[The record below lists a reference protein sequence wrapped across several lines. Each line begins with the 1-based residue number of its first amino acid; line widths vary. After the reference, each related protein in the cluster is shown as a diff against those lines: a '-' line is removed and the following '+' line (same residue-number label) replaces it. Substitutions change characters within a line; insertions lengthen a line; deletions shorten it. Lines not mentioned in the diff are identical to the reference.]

1 MIQDFRFAFRQL
13 WKTPAFTI
21 AAVAV
26 LAIGIGANSAVFSLV
41 HTILFASPGYARPAE
56 VLKIYS
62 QDKTN
67 PNSFRAFSYPT
78 FLDIR
83 QDRTAFND
91 VLAYQMVKIG
101 IGDKGDTRRAIGNL
115 VSSNYFSVL
124 GVAPVLG
131 RAFLPE
137 EETPGRGT
145 RVAVVSYNYWKRHGR
160 NPAILGSQITLNG
173 RPYTVVGVAP
183 EGFTGTMHLFGT
195 EVWVPL
201 GAREEVIKSFEAA
214 DRAAFADRAGRHLM
228 LVGRLK
234 PGVSKKAAEAVLKG
248 IATNL
253 EQAFPV
259 EQKDQTFI
267 AGPVPRFSTS
277 NTPYGEIQIF
287 SALATLL
294 FGMSA
299 VVLLVASLN
308 LANMLLARGTARRKE
323 IAIRLALGARRGRI
337 VRQLLTEGL
346 VLAMLGGAF
355 GIILALWSSDL
366 LVASLAQV
374 LPIDL
379 IWSGGPN
386 PMLVA
391 ATLVFSVIG
400 TVCFSLGPALKLS
413 RAALNDDLKEH
424 AGEDV
429 VVRRRKF
436 LPRNPLVVVQ
446 FAVSLAL
453 VTAAA
458 LFIRGA
464 GKAINIDTGLKMDR
478 TFLVEVDASLGGYG
492 RARAQ
497 ELFLA
502 VEEKLSALPGVESA
516 SISATMPFG
525 MFSAGRR
532 VERAGSPP
540 PPDAKPATA
549 ADGADDAGWSR
560 WASVGA
566 NYFKTAGLPLLRGRT
581 FTTAE
586 ATQSGGP
593 AVAIID
599 ARLAKKLWPE
609 GDALGQRLQ
618 IARES
623 GPKAQEDG
631 GRPASNSAEANGDIA
646 PGDTLEVIGIVP
658 HTPDAFTDT
667 ESMNW
672 IYVPF
677 SRSFQSDIYFL
688 VKFSSLPRGGEADAA
703 ALLRRTIASVDSG
716 LPILSMQTFEG
727 LLEGNLQLWLI
738 KAGAAVFSVFGVL
751 ALALAV
757 VGLYGVKAY
766 SVARRTRE
774 IGIRMALGA
783 QPATV
788 QRMIL
793 REGSVMIANG
803 LVFGLL
809 LALATAQIVASLL
822 YRVSALDPI
831 AFTVAPMV
839 LTLAGLIA
847 TWLPARRATRIDPMT
862 ALRTE

>member
-1 MIQDFRFAFRQL
+1 MMQDFRFALRQL
-13 WKTPAFTI
+13 WKTPGFTI

-26 LAIGIGANSAVFSLV
+26 LALGIGANSAVFSLV
-41 HTILFASPGYARPAE
+41 HTILFAPPGYARPAE

-83 QDRTAFND
+83 KDATAFSD
-91 VLAYQMVKIG
+91 VLAYQVVKIG
-101 IGDKGDTRRAIGNL
+101 IGDKGDTRRAIGNV
-115 VSSNYFSVL
+115 VSANYFSVL
-124 GVAPVLG
+124 GVTPVLG

-137 EETPGRGT
+137 EETPGGGT
-145 RVAVVSYNYWKRHGR
+145 RVAVVSYNYWKKHGR
-160 NPAILGSQITLNG
+160 NPAVLGSQITLNG
-173 RPYTVVGVAP
+173 RLFTIVGVAP

-201 GAREEVIKSFEAA
+201 GVREDVMKDVEAA
-214 DRAAFADRAGRHLM
+214 DRTPFGDRAGRHLM

-234 PGVSKKAAEAVLKG
+234 PGVTKKAADAVLKG
-248 IATNL
+248 IAVNL

-267 AGPVPRFSTS
+267 AGPLPRFSTS
-277 NTPYGEIQIF
+277 NTPYGEVRVF

-294 FGMSA
+294 FGMSG

-337 VRQLLTEGL
+337 VRQLLVEGL

-379 IWSGGPN
+379 IWFGGPN

-400 TVCFSLGPALKLS
+400 TVCFALGPALKLS

-429 VVRRRKF
+429 VVRRWKF

-446 FAVSLAL
+446 FAFSLAL
-453 VTAAA
+453 VTAAV

-464 GKAINIDTGLKMDR
+464 GKAVNIDTGLKMDR

-497 ELFLA
+497 NLYRT

-516 SISATMPFG
+516 SISATVPFG

-532 VERAGSPP
+532 VQRAGLQAPP
-540 PPDAKPATA
+540 HAKPATA
-549 ADGADDAGWSR
+549 ADGPAYDAGWSR

-599 ARLAKKLWPE
+599 ERLAKKLWPE

-618 IARES
+618 IAPES
-623 GPKAQEDG
+623 GAEANGQSG
-631 GRPASNSAEANGDIA
+631 ATSSAEAKGDIA
-646 PGDTLEVIGIVP
+646 PGDSLEVIGIVP

-688 VKFSSLPRGGEADAA
+688 VKFSSLPRGGEPDAA
-703 ALLRRTIASVDSG
+703 VLLRRTIASVDST

-738 KAGAAVFSVFGVL
+738 KAGAAVFSVFGAL
-751 ALALAV
+751 ALGLAV

-793 REGSVMIANG
+793 REGSVMLAAG
-803 LVFGLL
+803 LVLGLL
-809 LALATAQIVASLL
+809 LALVTGQIVGSLL
-822 YRVSALDPI
+822 YQVSSLDPL
-831 AFTVAPMV
+831 AFTVAPIV

-847 TWLPARRATRIDPMT
+847 TWLPARRATKISPMT

>member
-13 WKTPAFTI
+13 WKTPGFTI
-21 AAVAV
+21 AAIAV
-26 LAIGIGANSAVFSLV
+26 LALGIGANSAVFSLV

-67 PNSFRAFSYPT
+67 PNSFRAFSYPN

-101 IGDKGDTRRAIGNL
+101 IGDKGDTRRAIGNV
-115 VSSNYFSVL
+115 VSSNFFSVL

-145 RVAVVSYNYWKRHGR
+145 RVAVVSYNYWKKHGG

-173 RPYTVVGVAP
+173 RPFTVVGVAP

-195 EVWVPL
+195 EVWLPL
-201 GAREEVIKSFEAA
+201 GAREDAMKAFEAA
-214 DRAAFADRAGRHLM
+214 DRTAFGDRAGRHLM

-234 PGVSKKAAEAVLKG
+234 PGVTKKAAEAVLKG
-248 IATNL
+248 IAMNL

-259 EQKDQTFI
+259 EQRDQTFI
-267 AGPVPRFSTS
+267 AGPLPRFSTS
-277 NTPYGEIQIF
+277 NTPYGEIQVF
-287 SALATLL
+287 SALAALL

-323 IAIRLALGARRGRI
+323 IAIRLALGAGRGRI

-346 VLAMLGGAF
+346 VLAVLGGAA

-366 LVASLAQV
+366 LVASLGQI

-379 IWSGGPN
+379 IWFGGPN

-413 RAALNDDLKEH
+413 RAALLDDLKEH

-429 VVRRRKF
+429 VVRRWKF

-464 GKAINIDTGLKMDR
+464 GKAVNIDTGLKMER

-497 ELFLA
+497 ELYRT

-532 VERAGSPP
+532 VQRAGFQP
-540 PPDAKPATA
+540 PPDAKPAPA
-549 ADGADDAGWSR
+549 ADGLADDAGWSR

-566 NYFKTAGLPLLRGRT
+566 NYFKTAGLPLLRGRI

-593 AVAIID
+593 AVAITD
-599 ARLAKKLWPE
+599 ETLAKKLWPE

-618 IARES
+618 IAREN
-623 GPKAQEDG
+623 GPKAEEDG
-631 GRPASNSAEANGDIA
+631 RSGASAAEAKGDIA
-646 PGDTLEVIGIVP
+646 PGDSLEVIGIVP

-667 ESMNW
+667 ESVNW

-688 VKFSSLPRGGEADAA
+688 VKFSPLPRGGEADAA
-703 ALLRRTIASVDSG
+703 ALLRRTIASVDSA
-716 LPILSMQTFEG
+716 LPILSIQTFEQ
-727 LLEGNLQLWLI
+727 LLEGHLQLWLI
-738 KAGAAVFSVFGVL
+738 KAGAAVFSVFGAL
-751 ALALAV
+751 ALGLAV

-793 REGSVMIANG
+793 REGSVMLATG
-803 LVFGLL
+803 LVLGLL
-809 LALATAQIVASLL
+809 LALVTGQIVGSLL
-822 YRVSALDPI
+822 YQVSSLDPL

-847 TWLPARRATRIDPMT
+847 TWLPARRATKIDPMT

>member
-13 WKTPAFTI
+13 WKTPGFTI

-26 LAIGIGANSAVFSLV
+26 LALGIGANSAVFSLV
-41 HTILFASPGYARPAE
+41 YATLFASPGYARPAE

-83 QDRTAFND
+83 QDRTAFSD

-101 IGDKGDTRRAIGNL
+101 IGEKGDTRRAIGNV

-145 RVAVVSYNYWKRHGR
+145 RVAVVSYNYWKKHGR

-173 RPYTVVGVAP
+173 RPFTVVGVAP
-183 EGFTGTMHLFGT
+183 EGFTGTIHLFGT

-201 GAREEVIKSFEAA
+201 GAREDVMNNSEAA
-214 DRAAFADRAGRHLM
+214 DKTAFGDRTGRDLM

-234 PGVSKKAAEAVLKG
+234 PGVTKKAADAVLKG

-267 AGPVPRFSTS
+267 VGPLPRFSTS
-277 NTPYGEIQIF
+277 NTPYGEIKVF

-294 FGMSA
+294 FGLSA

-337 VRQLLTEGL
+337 VRQLLIEGL
-346 VLAMLGGAF
+346 VLAMIGGAF

-366 LVASLAQV
+366 LIASLAQL

-379 IWSGGPN
+379 IWFGGPN

-391 ATLVFSVIG
+391 ATLLFSVIG
-400 TVCFSLGPALKLS
+400 TVCFALGPALKLS
-413 RAALNDDLKEH
+413 RADLIDDLKEH

-429 VVRRRKF
+429 VVRRWKF

-446 FAVSLAL
+446 FGVSLAL

-464 GKAINIDTGLKMDR
+464 GKAVNIDTGLKMDR

-497 ELFLA
+497 ELYRT

-516 SISATMPFG
+516 SISATVPFG

-532 VERAGSPP
+532 VQRAGFQPP
-540 PPDAKPATA
+540 ADAKPATA
-549 ADGADDAGWSR
+549 ADDAGWSR
-560 WASVGA
+560 WSSVGA
-566 NYFKTAGLPLLRGRT
+566 NYFKTAGLPLLRGRN

-599 ARLAKKLWPE
+599 ETLAKKLWPE
-609 GDALGQRLQ
+609 GDALGQRVQ

-623 GPKAQEDG
+623 GPKAEEDARSG
-631 GRPASNSAEANGDIA
+631 ARNSAETKGDIA
-646 PGDTLEVIGIVP
+646 PGDSLEVIGIVP
-658 HTPDAFTDT
+658 HTPDSFTDT
-667 ESMNW
+667 ESVNW

-677 SRSFQSDIYFL
+677 SRSFQSDVYFL
-688 VKFSSLPRGGEADAA
+688 VKFSSLPREGEADAA
-703 ALLRRTIASVDSG
+703 ALLRRTIASVDSA
-716 LPILSMQTFEG
+716 LPILSIQTFEQ
-727 LLEGNLQLWLI
+727 LLEGHLQLWLI
-738 KAGAAVFSVFGVL
+738 KAGAAVFSVFGAH
-751 ALALAV
+751 ALGLAV

-774 IGIRMALGA
+774 IGIRLALGA

-793 REGSVMIANG
+793 REGSVMLAAG
-803 LVFGLL
+803 LVLGLL
-809 LALATAQIVASLL
+809 LALVTGQIVGSLL
-822 YRVSALDPI
+822 YQVSSLDPL
-831 AFTVAPMV
+831 AFTVAPIV

-847 TWLPARRATRIDPMT
+847 TWLPARRATKIDPMT

>member
-13 WKTPAFTI
+13 WKTPGFTI

-26 LAIGIGANSAVFSLV
+26 LALGIGANSAVFSLV
-41 HTILFASPGYARPAE
+41 YTTLFASPGYARPAE

-83 QDRTAFND
+83 QDRTAFSD
-91 VLAYQMVKIG
+91 VLASQMVKIG
-101 IGDKGDTRRAIGNL
+101 IGDKGDTRRAIGNV

-145 RVAVVSYNYWKRHGR
+145 RVAVVSYNYWKKHGR

-173 RPYTVVGVAP
+173 RPFTVVGVAP
-183 EGFTGTMHLFGT
+183 EGFTGTIHLFGT

-201 GAREEVIKSFEAA
+201 GAREDVMNNSEAA
-214 DRAAFADRAGRHLM
+214 DKTAFGDRTGRDLM

-234 PGVSKKAAEAVLKG
+234 PGVTKKAADAVLKG

-267 AGPVPRFSTS
+267 AGPLPRFSTS
-277 NTPYGEIQIF
+277 NTPYGESKVF

-294 FGMSA
+294 FALSA

-337 VRQLLTEGL
+337 VRQLLIEGL
-346 VLAMLGGAF
+346 VLAMIGGAF

-366 LVASLAQV
+366 LIASLAQL

-379 IWSGGPN
+379 IWFGGPN

-391 ATLVFSVIG
+391 ATLLFSVIG
-400 TVCFSLGPALKLS
+400 TVCFALGPALKLS
-413 RAALNDDLKEH
+413 RADLIDDLKEH

-429 VVRRRKF
+429 VVRRWKF

-446 FAVSLAL
+446 FGVSLAL

-464 GKAINIDTGLKMDR
+464 GKAVNIDTGLKMDR

-497 ELFLA
+497 ELYRT

-516 SISATMPFG
+516 SISATVPFG

-532 VERAGSPP
+532 VQRAGFQP
-540 PPDAKPATA
+540 PPDAKPAPA
-549 ADGADDAGWSR
+549 ADDAGWSR
-560 WASVGA
+560 WSSVGA
-566 NYFKTAGLPLLRGRT
+566 NYFKTAGLPLLRGRN

-599 ARLAKKLWPE
+599 ETLAKKLWPE
-609 GDALGQRLQ
+609 GDALGQRVQ

-623 GPKAQEDG
+623 GPKAEEDARSG
-631 GRPASNSAEANGDIA
+631 ARNSAETKGDIA
-646 PGDTLEVIGIVP
+646 PGDSLEVIGIVP
-658 HTPDAFTDT
+658 HTPDAFTGT
-667 ESMNW
+667 ESVNW

-677 SRSFQSDIYFL
+677 SRSFQSDVYFL
-688 VKFSSLPRGGEADAA
+688 VKFSSLPREGEADAA
-703 ALLRRTIASVDSG
+703 ALLRRTIASVDSA
-716 LPILSMQTFEG
+716 LPILSIQTFEQ
-727 LLEGNLQLWLI
+727 LLEGHLQLWLI
-738 KAGAAVFSVFGVL
+738 KAGAAVFSVFGAL
-751 ALALAV
+751 ALGLAV

-774 IGIRMALGA
+774 IGIRLALGA

-793 REGSVMIANG
+793 REGSVMLAAG
-803 LVFGLL
+803 LVLGLL
-809 LALATAQIVASLL
+809 LALVTGQIVSSLL
-822 YRVSALDPI
+822 YQVSSLDPL
-831 AFTVAPMV
+831 AFTVAPIV

-847 TWLPARRATRIDPMT
+847 TWLPARRATKIDPMT